1 MVFIAYMK
9 LIHDTN
15 SEFIYGDACQKPR
28 FVAVRMGKASFF
40 GVILAA
46 KKNFIDSHSVTKKKL
61 AFYCISCLYAQS
73 FGDDRTYSRK
83 AKCAECSRN
92 LYSESQDD
100 HTQSSMKTLL
110 LLHIGTRTSR
120 ESMWTIYGASCT
132 ERESVDRERGLVY
145 ISFKN

>member
-15 SEFIYGDACQKPR
+15 SEFVYGDASQKPR
-28 FVAVRMGKASFF
+28 FVAVRMGKARFF

-46 KKNFIDSHSVTKKKL
+46 KKNFIDSHSVTKNKKKL

-83 AKCAECSRN
+83 AKCAECFRN
-92 LYSESQDD
+92 PYSESQDD

-110 LLHIGTRTSR
+110 LLHIGSR
-120 ESMWTIYGASCT
+120 ERVSLYFI
-132 ERESVDRERGLVY
+132 
-145 ISFKN
+145 